1 MGRAIDLFVTY
12 RFIKLLV
19 TPFEKTD
26 AYRLGIIDADGKRI
40 LVPGTTNKPTPLR
53 TVEEKS
59 AYTVLHKLV
68 FNIKKIF
75 AKVPGLRTKLGT
87 YAAALF
93 LLKDTFKES
102 VDDPDIFEKEFM
114 KYLKEQG
121 YEIDDTISE
130 EVIGFGEVLP
140 KGEYKLAND
149 ILNKEEEELSAKKGD
164 KVVAFDDEAP
174 VDTILGVDIFPVVH
188 VKTQEKIYSGNER
201 EKIISY
207 TLTSIQTILAQN
219 RFAKIAYEYF
229 KSLKEPY
236 VSPIAS
242 NIIKPII
249 LMSLIKL
256 KVKNKLEFTNMNL
269 KKSLNSIKNKIGE
282 ILGHYPNLLVN
293 ISELTPKAIPSS
305 DIIKKY
311 QRNL

>member
-26 AYRLGIIDADGKRI
+26 AFELGIIDEDGKRT
-40 LVPGTTNKPTPLR
+40 LEPGTNKPTTLR
-53 TVEEKS
+53 TIEERN

-75 AKVPGLRTKLGT
+75 NKVPGLRTKLGT

-114 KYLKEQG
+114 KYLKEEG
-121 YEIDDTISE
+121 YEIDNSISE

-140 KGEYKLAND
+140 KGEYKLASD

-164 KVVAFDDEAP
+164 KVVAYDDEAP
-174 VDTILGVDIFPVVH
+174 VDTILGIDIFPVIH
-188 VKTQEKIYSGNER
+188 IKTQEKIYVG
-201 EKIISY
+201 
-207 TLTSIQTILAQN
+207 
-219 RFAKIAYEYF
+219 
-229 KSLKEPY
+229 
-236 VSPIAS
+236 
-242 NIIKPII
+242 
-249 LMSLIKL
+249 
-256 KVKNKLEFTNMNL
+256 LED
-269 KKSLNSIKNKIGE
+269 
-282 ILGHYPNLLVN
+282 LV
-293 ISELTPKAIPSS
+293 
-305 DIIKKY
+305 
-311 QRNL
+311 Q